1 MKRTAEVKRDA
12 AIGEAEARKDA
23 GIKVMF
29 DWLSNQPISFLVGRG
44 KQQMWVWLR
53 TVHEPIRLTEFHSK
67 ENCIKKCVF

>member
-29 DWLSNQPISFLVGRG
+29 DWLTNQPIGFLVGRG
-44 KQQMWVWLR
+44 N
-53 TVHEPIRLTEFHSK
+53 SK
-67 ENCIKKCVF
+67 CGCGLELCMNQSD